1 MELGAGDLVQLLYHS
16 VPPLLVLV
24 PDLLEVG
31 RLHMLVHGG
40 GARLIEGWQCT
51 DGPGT
56 VCMASAINSRFREMM
71 EPMRAPQAENRLEM
85 ESTTIT

>member
-40 GARLIEGWQCT
+40 SARLIEG
-51 DGPGT
+51 G
-56 VCMASAINSRFREMM
+56 SAQTALAQFHGLRHKFPVPEMM